1 MFLKNNFNTILK
13 LILFFFLT
21 ISCQKNNFALSEGDI
36 IFQDLEKENIDTA
49 IKKVTA
55 SSLNYNF
62 THVAIVVKQDGN
74 LKILEAIS
82 TGVQLTAIDTFL
94 NRNKKD
100 GKPKVVVGQ
109 LKAAYKPFI
118 IDAITYGKTL
128 IGLPY
133 DNIYIIGDH
142 KYYCSELLYEM
153 FHYTNPEMNPFQ
165 LNPMTFKDSETN
177 KTLEFWESYY
187 KNLNHKIPEGELGI
201 NPNGMS
207 VSPNIEL
214 VYDYFSSKITN

>member
-1 MFLKNNFNTILK
+1 MFLKNNFSTILK
-13 LILFFFLT
+13 LILVFFLA
-21 ISCQKNNFALSEGDI
+21 ISCQKNHFELSEGDI
-36 IFQDLEKENIDTA
+36 LFQDLDKNNIDSA

-55 SSLNYNF
+55 SGLNYNF

-82 TGVQLTAIDTFL
+82 SGVQLTAIDTFL
-94 NRNKKD
+94 NRNKIN

-109 LKAAYKPFI
+109 LKATYKTSI
-118 IDAITYGKTL
+118 VDATTYGKTL

-133 DNIYIIGDH
+133 DNIYIIGDNT
-142 KYYCSELLYEM
+142 YYCSELLYEM
-153 FHYTNPEMNPFQ
+153 FRHTNPEMNPFQ

-177 KTLEFWESYY
+177 QTLEFWESYY
-187 KNLNHKIPEGELGI
+187 KNLNHKIPEGELGL

-214 VYDYFSSKITN
+214 VYNYFSEKITN